1 MAHHEGSSSSSSDG
15 GGGGAGGPPA
25 PKRPRRHSD
34 EEKKG
39 DQGMESL
46 LEPLLFHRQAQ
57 QQEEAAAA
65 AAGFPRLRHTDP
77 ECHVRCVAYDCR
89 RSLIATDRSIQKV
102 NAINA
107 NANMPAYP
115 IVTPCDQPINS
126 VNQPAIKQTQMK

>member
-1 MAHHEGSSSSSSDG
+1 MAHHERSSSDG
-15 GGGGAGGPPA
+15 GGAGAGAGGPPA

-46 LEPLLFHRQAQ
+46 LGPLLFHRQAQ
-57 QQEEAAAA
+57 EQQE

-89 RSLIATDRSIQKV
+89 RSLIATDRSIQK
-102 NAINA
+102 
-107 NANMPAYP
+107 
-115 IVTPCDQPINS
+115 
-126 VNQPAIKQTQMK
+126 